1 MFEEIFDVKISKNI
15 FRMFLEQ
22 SDDDD
27 GLKKERFFLC
37 ADDSFGFYSS
47 CDY

>member
-22 SDDDD
+22 SDDD
-27 GLKKERFFLC
+27 GLKKERLPFI
-37 ADDSFGFYSS
+37 
-47 CDY
+47 

>member
-22 SDDDD
+22 SDEDD
-27 GLKKERFFLC
+27 GLKKERFLVHLQIRIDFL
-37 ADDSFGFYSS
+37 SFVHY
-47 CDY
+47 

>member
-27 GLKKERFFLC
+27 GIKKERFF
-37 ADDSFGFYSS
+37 SFFFVF
-47 CDY
+47 